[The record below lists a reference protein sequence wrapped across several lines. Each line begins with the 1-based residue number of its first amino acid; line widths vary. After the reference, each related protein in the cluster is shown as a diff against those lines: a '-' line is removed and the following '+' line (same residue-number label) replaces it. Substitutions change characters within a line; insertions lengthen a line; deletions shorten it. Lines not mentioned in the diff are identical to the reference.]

1 MSEAKLSAVIRDP
14 TGQAEL
20 ELPSRVVDQFSV
32 DQTLNFLVKL
42 NLQSGGR
49 RVSSQCAHPNPTGSG
64 RWKGKKLARQQR
76 GSRGMVLF

>member
-42 NLQSGGR
+42 NLQSAKVLE
-49 RVSSQCAHPNPTGSG
+49 VSSQP
-64 RWKGKKLARQQR
+64 RW
-76 GSRGMVLF
+76 

>member
-42 NLQSGGR
+42 NLQSVPEDDR
-49 RVSSQCAHPNPTGSG
+49 NQTQVSNSVIT
-64 RWKGKKLARQQR
+64 
-76 GSRGMVLF
+76 

>member
-42 NLQSGGR
+42 NLQSAKVLE
-49 RVSSQCAHPNPTGSG
+49 VSFQP
-64 RWKGKKLARQQR
+64 RW
-76 GSRGMVLF
+76 

>member
-42 NLQSGGR
+42 NLQSVVGKQR
-49 RVSSQCAHPNPTGSG
+49 EKSQLRV
-64 RWKGKKLARQQR
+64 L
-76 GSRGMVLF
+76 MDEVLI